1 MAEQNYNQLVLA
13 QLQSLSQAM
22 EALRGDLQF
31 VRQEITELKAKEDRV
46 VELKEAYVI
55 KWLSYNKEFFMEHE
69 SSVFRE
75 LNEDYLLTEMSYNR
89 DYMADIVILSKAGHY
104 EVG

>member
-1 MAEQNYNQLVLA
+1 MKHLDIQLGDFVAQEHPNESFCLKKGIVIKSYEQ
-13 QLQSLSQAM
+13 
-22 EALRGDLQF
+22 
-31 VRQEITELKAKEDRV
+31 
-46 VELKEAYVI
+46 AYVI

-89 DYMADIVILSKAGHY
+89 DYVADIVILSKAGHHDM
-104 EVG
+104 G

>member
-1 MAEQNYNQLVLA
+1 MKHLDIRL
-13 QLQSLSQAM
+13 
-22 EALRGDLQF
+22 GDL
-31 VRQEITELKAKEDRV
+31 VAQEHPNENFILKKGIVIRSYEQ
-46 VELKEAYVI
+46 AYVI

>member
-1 MAEQNYNQLVLA
+1 MKHLDIRL
-13 QLQSLSQAM
+13 
-22 EALRGDLQF
+22 GDL
-31 VRQEITELKAKEDRV
+31 VAQEHPNENFILKKGIVIKSYEQ
-46 VELKEAYVI
+46 AYVI

-89 DYMADIVILSKAGHY
+89 DYMAGIVILSKAGHHD
-104 EVG
+104 VG

>member
-1 MAEQNYNQLVLA
+1 MKHLDIRL
-13 QLQSLSQAM
+13 
-22 EALRGDLQF
+22 GDL
-31 VRQEITELKAKEDRV
+31 VAQEHPNENFILKKGIVIKSYEQ
-46 VELKEAYVI
+46 AYVI

-75 LNEDYLLTEMSYNR
+75 LNEDYLLTEMPYNR
-89 DYMADIVILSKAGHY
+89 NYMAGIVILSKAGHH

>member
-1 MAEQNYNQLVLA
+1 MKHLDIRL
-13 QLQSLSQAM
+13 
-22 EALRGDLQF
+22 GDL
-31 VRQEITELKAKEDRV
+31 VAQEHPNENFILKKGIVIKSYEQ
-46 VELKEAYVI
+46 AYVI

-89 DYMADIVILSKAGHY
+89 DYMAGIVILSKAGHH

>member
-1 MAEQNYNQLVLA
+1 MKHLDIRL
-13 QLQSLSQAM
+13 
-22 EALRGDLQF
+22 GDL
-31 VRQEITELKAKEDRV
+31 VAQEHPNENFILKKGIVIKSYEQ
-46 VELKEAYVI
+46 AYVI

-89 DYMADIVILSKAGHY
+89 NYMANIVILSKAGHND
-104 EVG
+104 VG